1 MLSLSTL
8 FFFAGLFLVSPL
20 FPLYI
25 EEVGHGNSF
34 LNHVHTARNFR
45 KELILRDPDKKK
57 WQATMSDKMVP
68 EVRELVQRIL
78 KDHQVPSIDADTLRK
93 GDELVANYEKE
104 LGV

>member
-1 MLSLSTL
+1 MRAMMKMFEVTEETAALK
-8 FFFAGLFLVSPL
+8 VV
-20 FPLYI
+20 

-45 KELILRDPDKKK
+45 KELIIRDPEKKK

-68 EVRELVQRIL
+68 EVRELVLRTL
-78 KDHQVPSIDADTLRK
+78 KEHQVPSIDADTLRK
-93 GDELVANYEKE
+93 GDQLIADYEKE